1 MESSHQGR
9 YFKTFL
15 NNIGLLMK
23 KFSYA
28 VYILK
33 IMFVQAL
40 CLDAVTICP
49 HFVRMLTTLSF
60 FIWYVE
66 KIYLWNPSVITKVIK
81 LFWFDSVEAE
91 SIFWQPKNFISQ
103 FVLSVCLSVC
113 LSVHSNTFYS
123 LISGLIWPAKIF
135 MEGSHQGRC
144 FKTFLNNIWL
154 LMKKISYA
162 VYFLKIFSLRVQYYS
177 KRS

>member
-1 MESSHQGR
+1 MSVCPSVCLSVRSNTIYSLISCLIWPVKIFMESSHQGQC
-9 YFKTFL
+9 FKTFL

-28 VYILK
+28 VHFLK

-66 KIYLWNPSVITKVIK
+66 KIYLWNPYVITKVIK

-113 LSVHSNTFYS
+113 LLLRLFEHFLLSHFLLDLASKD
-123 LISGLIWPAKIF
+123 ISGK
-135 MEGSHQGRC
+135 
-144 FKTFLNNIWL
+144 L
-154 LMKKISYA
+154 LSRRM
-162 VYFLKIFSLRVQYYS
+162 F
-177 KRS
+177 